1 MGAHRE
7 DADSF
12 SRMNYDEKGLKGEN
26 QVTIQHLHKT
36 EHFFY
41 VQHHEVKFSSN
52 LPKNEVDKIYAQ
64 YEEGRE
70 FYTTE
75 DFYVHVLPSSNG
87 TLFCLRPIQQY
98 NDMDILNPLS
108 IKLLNS
114 ISDGITISDKHGK
127 IIYQNDIDIEIVGI
141 NCMNRYARDLVAEGA
156 MSDSLTLKVL
166 ESKEDVTIFQTF
178 LNNKCFLVTGKP
190 IFDEAGELQYVL
202 IITRDMSR
210 LKSLEE
216 EVKKLEIQNESF
228 KQKIK
233 ELNELERK
241 KMNMVATSPAMQ
253 KVLKRILRIAEVDST
268 VLIEGESGVGKE
280 EVAKLLYLNSRR
292 NTKQMVTIN
301 CSAIPETLL
310 ESELFGYEAGAFTG
324 ASKGGKAGLF
334 EMATGGTIFL
344 DEIGEMPLQLQAKLL
359 RVLQE
364 SEVQRI
370 GSSRPIPID
379 VRIIAATNRN
389 LAEMVQQ
396 GTFREDLYY
405 RLNIIPIEIP
415 PLRER
420 REDIVPLA
428 YHFLTMI
435 EEKYKIHRTLD
446 KEALKVLEAYDW
458 PGNVRQLRNIIERVS
473 LLTNQPKITASMIR
487 EELKEAS
494 KMNSTKRQPPKVN
507 APKNIDMTQY
517 TGSLKDQVSAFEK
530 EVIKKALSEHDSIR
544 KAADALGCNQSTLV
558 RKIQRYQL
566 TKNVTYK

>member
-1 MGAHRE
+1 M
-7 DADSF
+7 
-12 SRMNYDEKGLKGEN
+12 
-26 QVTIQHLHKT
+26 VVQHIYKM
-36 EHFFY
+36 EHYFY
-41 VQHHEVKFSSN
+41 VQENQVKFSSN
-52 LPKNEVDKIYAQ
+52 LPRERIEKIYAQ
-64 YEEGRE
+64 YEKGKE
-70 FYTTE
+70 FYATE
-75 DFYVHVLPSSNG
+75 DFYVLVSPSTTG
-87 TLFCLRPIQQY
+87 ILFCLIPIQQY
-98 NDMDILNPLS
+98 NDFAILNPLS

-114 ISDGITISDKHGK
+114 LSDGITISDKHGK

-141 NCMNRYARDLVAEGA
+141 NCVNQYAKDLIAEGV

-216 EVKKLEIQNESF
+216 EVKKLEIQNEKF

-233 ELNELERK
+233 ELRELEQK
-241 KMNMVATSPAMQ
+241 KMNIIAASPAMQ
-253 KVLKRILRIAEVDST
+253 KVLERILRVAEVDST
-268 VLIEGESGVGKE
+268 VLIQGESGVGKE
-280 EVAKLLYLNSRR
+280 EVAKLIHLNSRR
-292 NTKQMVTIN
+292 SEKPMVTIN
-301 CSAIPETLL
+301 CSAIPVSLL

-324 ASKGGKAGLF
+324 ASKGGKPGLF
-334 EMATGGTIFL
+334 EIAAGGTIFL

-364 SEVQRI
+364 SEIQRV
-370 GSSRPIPID
+370 GGTKPIPID

-389 LAEMVQQ
+389 LAEMVEQ

-420 REDIVPLA
+420 REDIIPLA
-428 YHFLTMI
+428 FHFLSLI
-435 EEKYKIHRTLD
+435 EQKYQIHRTFD
-446 KEALKVLEAYDW
+446 KEALNVLEEYDW
-458 PGNVRQLRNIIERVS
+458 PGNVRQLRNIVERVS
-473 LLTNQPKITASMIR
+473 LLANQPKITASMVC

-494 KMNSTKRQPPKVN
+494 TSSTKSKRQTKNLVE
-507 APKNIDMTQY
+507 AAKNIDFSQY
-517 TGSLKDQVSAFEK
+517 TGTLKEQVAAFEK
-530 EVIKKALSEHDSIR
+530 EIIRKALSEHESIR
-544 KAADALGCNQSTLV
+544 KAAEALGCNQSTLV

-566 TKNVTYK
+566 TKHVTYN